1 MLYIKINLDYYK
13 VFIYNN
19 IMTTRISNT
28 VLELINDKL
37 DQYKE
42 ILDENVILYKQLKD
56 NINNNPNCINMEL
69 VSRLDD
75 IQEDIVTMGVNCRL
89 VLNSIIS
96 QSALTMSDREADRTI
111 RNNQIKQLLPVLFLL
126 SQMN

>member
-1 MLYIKINLDYYK
+1 
-13 VFIYNN
+13 
-19 IMTTRISNT
+19 MTTRISNT
-28 VLELINDKL
+28 VLELVNDKL

-42 ILDENVILYKQLKD
+42 ILDENVILYKHLKD

-89 VLNSIIS
+89 VLNSIIN